1 VIAIALAC
9 VGYLVTGRG
18 GGGISLLIVTDIRNL
33 VQMKILILNNGLFV
47 CTYSDTAA
55 NEDN

>member
-1 VIAIALAC
+1 MIAIALAC
-9 VGYLVTGRG
+9 MGCLVTGRG
-18 GGGISLLIVTDIRNL
+18 GGMSLLIVTDIRNI